1 MDSYELN
8 IKRAMDL
15 AEKISTLVFTDLR
28 DEELDDGALVLATIW
43 AAMGI
48 GLKLNLHPE
57 ILKLVIHYATE
68 TILEDLPQINEVI
81 H

>member
-15 AEKISTLVFTDLR
+15 AEEISTLVFTDLR
-28 DEELDDGALVLATIW
+28 KEDLDDGALVLATIW
-43 AAMGI
+43 AAMAI
-48 GLKLNLHPE
+48 GLKLRLHPE
-57 ILKLVIHYATE
+57 IIKLVVHYATE
-68 TILEDLPQINEVI
+68 TILEDLPETNETI